1 MKETNGS
8 TIYCIIQT
16 STLVQNQAIHLITGV
31 KKLWMAYWW
40 LFFLY
45 LALHFRY
52 WFHLFFIIEPWRKYK
67 IQVPKIQITQGNLQT
82 WKIILLQW

>member
-31 KKLWMAYWW
+31 KKL
-40 LFFLY
+40 
-45 LALHFRY
+45 
-52 WFHLFFIIEPWRKYK
+52 
-67 IQVPKIQITQGNLQT
+67 
-82 WKIILLQW
+82 